1 MSTNQHSINPLTV
14 LKLRI
19 HLFKYEIITWKELA
33 DLAGLRLTQYMI
45 SQPGFPEQDLSEKDG
60 EHWKCRNLAKWMRD
74 HPKLKDLYVQG
85 KMIKNPSG
93 RTFEINRGYR
103 PGRI

>member
-1 MSTNQHSINPLTV
+1 MV
-14 LKLRI
+14 R
-19 HLFKYEIITWKELA
+19 
-33 DLAGLRLTQYMI
+33 
-45 SQPGFPEQDLSEKDG
+45 
-60 EHWKCRNLAKWMRD
+60 HWKCRNLAKWMRD

-103 PGRI
+103 AWSDLILD

>member
-60 EHWKCRNLAKWMRD
+60 EALEMSELGQVDERS
-74 HPKLKDLYVQG
+74 PK
-85 KMIKNPSG
+85 
-93 RTFEINRGYR
+93 T
-103 PGRI
+103 